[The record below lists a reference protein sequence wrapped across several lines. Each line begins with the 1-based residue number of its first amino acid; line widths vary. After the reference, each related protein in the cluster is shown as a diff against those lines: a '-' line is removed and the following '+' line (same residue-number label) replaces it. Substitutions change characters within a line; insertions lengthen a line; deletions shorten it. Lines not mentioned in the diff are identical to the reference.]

1 MRFVKQAI
9 TSYTSPNISPEFA
22 NWSPSTTY
30 AVGDKVLWGNYIWIN
45 SKTANL
51 NNEPS
56 FDSVVWAKYDTSNY
70 YSLIDTQSKT
80 ATNIVGNDLIVT
92 FPLGYID
99 TLAIG
104 YYTAQG
110 LKIENLDSLGNP
122 ITALTQTIVQ
132 SPNEEVFDYYDYIY
146 EPYSLSTDKAKY
158 FNIIKAGTQIR
169 VSFLKGIYA
178 GVSVGFLVGGT
189 AIDMGRTVEGVKL
202 GWNSFSLRNTDDFGI
217 MTITKRADQDLIDFE
232 TAINTVNLMSFRRKA
247 KQYKDEIVAF
257 IVDDNESSIFENIV
271 TLGVMQE
278 MQPVATNND
287 KTILT
292 WSILESI

>member
-22 NWSPSTTY
+22 DWSPLTTY
-30 AVGDKVLWGNYIWIN
+30 AVGDKVLYGNYIWIN

-56 FDSVVWAKYDTSNY
+56 FESVVWSKYGTSNY
-70 YSLIDTQSKT
+70 HSLIDTQAKT
-80 ATNIVGNDLIVT
+80 FTTVNDDLIVT

-104 YYTAQG
+104 YYTAQT
-110 LKIENLDSLGNP
+110 LKIENLDSLGNV
-122 ITALTQTIVQ
+122 LRTQEVVQ
-132 SPNEEVFDYYDYIY
+132 SVNEEVFDYYEYIY

-158 FNIIKAGTQIR
+158 FNIVRAGTQIR
-169 VSFLKGIYA
+169 VTFSKGIFD
-178 GVSVGFLVGGT
+178 GVSCGFLVGGT
-189 AIDMGRTVEGVKL
+189 AVNMGRTVEGVKL

-217 MTITKRADQDLIDFE
+217 MSITKRADQDLIDFE
-232 TAINTVNLMSFRRKA
+232 TSIDTVNLMSFRRKA

-278 MQPVATNND
+278 MQPVATNSD
-287 KTILT
+287 ETILT

>member
-22 NWSPSTTY
+22 NWNPATTY
-30 AVGDKVLWGNYIWIN
+30 AVGDKVLWSNYIWIN

-56 FDSVVWAKYDTSNY
+56 LESVVWSKYDTSNY
-70 YSLIDTQSKT
+70 YSLIDTQSQT
-80 ATNIVGNDLIVT
+80 LTSVNDDLIVT
-92 FPLGYID
+92 FPLGYVD

-104 YYTAQG
+104 YYTAQT
-110 LKIENLDSLGNP
+110 LKIENLDSLGNVL
-122 ITALTQTIVQ
+122 LTQTINQ
-132 SPNEEVFDYYDYIY
+132 SPNEEVFDYFDYIY
-146 EPYSLSTDKAKY
+146 TPYSTSTDKAKW
-158 FNIIKAGTQIR
+158 FKIIRAGAQIR
-169 VSFLKGIYA
+169 VSFLKGITS
-178 GVSVGFLVGGT
+178 GVSCGFLVGGVAT
-189 AIDMGRTVEGVKL
+189 DMGRTVEGVKL
-202 GWNSFSLRNTDDFGI
+202 GWNSFSLTNTDEFGI
-217 MTITKRADQDLIDFE
+217 LSITKRASQDLIDFE
-232 TAINTVNLMSFRRKA
+232 TSIDTVNIMSLRRKA

-257 IVDDNESSIFENIV
+257 IVDDTESSVFENIV

>member
-22 NWSPSTTY
+22 DWSPLTTY
-30 AVGDKVLWGNYIWIN
+30 AVGDKVLYGNYIWIN

-56 FDSVVWAKYDTSNY
+56 FESVVWSKYGTSNY
-70 YSLIDTQSKT
+70 HSLIDTQAKT
-80 ATNIVGNDLIVT
+80 FTTVNDDLIVT
-92 FPLGYID
+92 FPFNYID
-99 TLAIG
+99 TIAIG
-104 YYTAQG
+104 YYTAETVR
-110 LKIENLDSLGNP
+110 IENLDALGNVLKTQE
-122 ITALTQTIVQ
+122 ITQ
-132 SPNEEVFDYYDYIY
+132 SKNEDVFDYFDYIY
-146 EPYSLSTDKAKY
+146 APYSDSTDKGKW
-158 FNIIKAGTQIR
+158 FKIVKAGTQIR
-169 VSFLKGIYA
+169 VSFLKGSYS

-189 AIDMGRTVEGVKL
+189 AVNMGRTVEGVKL

-217 MTITKRADQDLIDFE
+217 MSITKRADQDLIDFE
-232 TAINTVNLMSFRRKA
+232 TSIDTVNLMSFRRKA

-278 MQPVATNND
+278 MQPVATNSD
-287 KTILT
+287 ETILT

>member
-1 MRFVKQAI
+1 MRFIKQAI

-22 NWSPSTTY
+22 SWSPSTTY
-30 AVGDKVLWGNYIWIN
+30 NVGDKVLWGNYIWIN

-56 FDSVVWAKYDTSNY
+56 FESVVWAKYDTSNY
-70 YSLIDTQSKT
+70 YSLIDTQSQT
-80 ATNIVGNDLIVT
+80 STEIDDDLIVT
-92 FPLGYID
+92 FPAGYID
-99 TLAIG
+99 TIAIG
-104 YYTAQG
+104 YYTAETI
-110 LKIENLDSLGNP
+110 KIENLDSLGNV
-122 ITALTQTIVQ
+122 LKTQEFTQ
-132 SPNEEVFDYYDYIY
+132 SINEEVFDYFDYIY
-146 EPYSLSTDKAKY
+146 SPYSDSTDKGKW
-158 FNIIKAGTQIR
+158 FKIVKIGTQIR
-169 VSFLKGIYA
+169 VSFLKGSYS
-178 GVSVGFLVGGT
+178 GVKVGFLVGGT
-189 AIDMGRTVEGVKL
+189 AVNMGRTVEGVKL

-217 MTITKRADQDLIDFE
+217 MSITKRADQDLIDFE
-232 TAINTVNLMSFRRKA
+232 TSIDTVNLMSFRRKA

-278 MQPVATNND
+278 MQPVARNND